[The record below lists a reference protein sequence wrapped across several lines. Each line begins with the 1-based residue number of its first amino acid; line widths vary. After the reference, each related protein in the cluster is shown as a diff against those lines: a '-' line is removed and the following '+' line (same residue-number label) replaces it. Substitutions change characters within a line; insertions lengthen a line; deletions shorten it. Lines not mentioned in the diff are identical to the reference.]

1 MSLEFSPSPVNN
13 DLDTALLMHSLLMK
27 HATHYICC
35 APQYLAVTSES
46 AAPAMRLQLTRDA
59 DGDY

>member
-1 MSLEFSPSPVNN
+1 
-13 DLDTALLMHSLLMK
+13 MHSLLMK
-27 HATHYICC
+27 HATHYIYC

-46 AAPAMRLQLTRDA
+46 AALAMRLQLTRDA